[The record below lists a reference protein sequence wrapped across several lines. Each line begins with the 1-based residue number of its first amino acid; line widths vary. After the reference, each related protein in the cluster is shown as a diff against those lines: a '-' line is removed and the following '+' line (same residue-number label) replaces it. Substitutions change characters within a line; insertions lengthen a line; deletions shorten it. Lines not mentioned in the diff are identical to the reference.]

1 MIIVHILLQQHLFLQ
16 KQNRLCVDY
25 ILKDMYSGIHQI
37 LSLKRIK
44 LTPCTSKDKKLTL
57 RIVH

>member
-1 MIIVHILLQQHLFLQ
+1 MIIVYILLQQHLFLQ

-25 ILKDMYSGIHQI
+25 ILKDMYSGIHR